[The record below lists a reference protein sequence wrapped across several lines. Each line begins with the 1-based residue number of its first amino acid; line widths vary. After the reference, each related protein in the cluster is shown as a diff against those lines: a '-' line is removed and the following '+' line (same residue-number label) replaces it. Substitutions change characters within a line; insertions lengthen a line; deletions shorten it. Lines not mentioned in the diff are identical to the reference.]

1 MVKTI
6 LYFGTEWCHGCRI
19 LKPNLKETEK
29 EPTYSHIKYEYIDCD
44 MEPGAQLAE
53 VYNIKSI
60 PVLIFL
66 DEKNN
71 VIWRNEGTIS
81 KGDIMHKIDEIND
94 GK

>member
-1 MVKTI
+1 
-6 LYFGTEWCHGCRI
+6 
-19 LKPNLKETEK
+19 
-29 EPTYSHIKYEYIDCD
+29 

-94 GK
+94 GN